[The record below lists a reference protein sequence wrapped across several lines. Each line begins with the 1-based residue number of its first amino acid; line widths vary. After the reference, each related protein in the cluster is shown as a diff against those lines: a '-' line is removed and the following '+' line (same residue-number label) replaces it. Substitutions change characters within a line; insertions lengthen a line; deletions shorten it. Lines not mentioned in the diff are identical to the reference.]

1 MSYFIV
7 ASVLADSP
15 HRESQ
20 CIIRPRSEDVV
31 FDQSRADA
39 SRCGEVGHCPSF
51 FRLGPVR
58 VYRFATPSRS
68 SLRRSVLLPI
78 RIYPNLNLAAD
89 HDSFL
94 PPAVDRYHQLLHP
107 TLQLVESVLV
117 TVGAKNPDATKQ
129 ALDFV
134 MHHRETLRILIVE
147 SQQLSLSQLK
157 ELPLVVGICTYVVP
171 RVPRADLVSRTSV
184 DHVLS

>member
-1 MSYFIV
+1 MR
-7 ASVLADSP
+7 VLFYHSKLPVDSP
-15 HRESQ
+15 HREPQ
-20 CIIRPRSEDVV
+20 CIIRSRSENGV
-31 FDQSRADA
+31 FDPSSADA
-39 SRCGEVGHCPSF
+39 SRCGEVGHRPF
-51 FRLGPVR
+51 IFRLGPVR
-58 VYRFATPSRS
+58 VYRFATPGRS
-68 SLRRSVLLPI
+68 SLRWFVLILI
-78 RIYPNLNLAAD
+78 RVYPNLNAAAD

-107 TLQLVESVLV
+107 TLQLVESVLA

-171 RVPRADLVSRTSV
+171 RVPRADLVSRTSI
-184 DHVLS
+184 

>member
-1 MSYFIV
+1 V
-7 ASVLADSP
+7 
-15 HRESQ
+15 
-20 CIIRPRSEDVV
+20 
-31 FDQSRADA
+31 
-39 SRCGEVGHCPSF
+39 
-51 FRLGPVR
+51 
-58 VYRFATPSRS
+58 
-68 SLRRSVLLPI
+68 RRSWSQPVCSPSW
-78 RIYPNLNLAAD
+78 PNASISTRDPKQIKPSSVRALTHSHCSKLNAVAD

-117 TVGAKNPDATKQ
+117 TVGATNSDATKQ

-157 ELPLVVGICTYVVP
+157 ELPLVVGICSYVVP
-171 RVPRADLVSRTSV
+171 RVPRADLVSRATFRPCALLIPPIAHKGV
-184 DHVLS
+184 WFRPIA

>member
-1 MSYFIV
+1 MRVLFTV
-7 ASVLADSP
+7 ASVLADPSR
-15 HRESQ
+15 RESQ
-20 CIIRPRSEDVV
+20 CIIRSRSEDGV
-31 FDQSRADA
+31 FDPSSADA
-39 SRCGEVGHCPSF
+39 SWCGEVGRRPFIFC
-51 FRLGPVR
+51 LGPVR
-58 VYRFATPSRS
+58 VYRLATPSRS
-68 SLRRSVLLPI
+68 SIRRSVLSTYSHY
-78 RIYPNLNLAAD
+78 RNLNAAAD

-129 ALDFV
+129 ALDFA

-147 SQQLSLSQLK
+147 SQQLSLSQLQ

-171 RVPRADLVSRTSV
+171 RVPRADLVSRTGV
-184 DHVLS
+184 

>member
-1 MSYFIV
+1 M
-7 ASVLADSP
+7 
-15 HRESQ
+15 
-20 CIIRPRSEDVV
+20 
-31 FDQSRADA
+31 
-39 SRCGEVGHCPSF
+39 
-51 FRLGPVR
+51 
-58 VYRFATPSRS
+58 
-68 SLRRSVLLPI
+68 RRSWSPPVYFLSWPSASISTRGPRQIKPSSVRALTHSH
-78 RIYPNLNLAAD
+78 YSNLNAVVD

-117 TVGAKNPDATKQ
+117 TVGAANPDATKQ

-157 ELPLVVGICTYVVP
+157 ELPLVVGICSYVVP
-171 RVPRADLVSRTSV
+171 RVPQADLVSRTGFRPYT
-184 DHVLS
+184 LLIP